1 MLTGQ
6 VLQDGKEM
14 EDSKWLK
21 EILALKGQRESSEL
35 SQKKKKGVNLGIYP
49 VKTVIWRYGHPY
61 VHNSTIYNSQDME
74 TTEMS
79 TDRQMHKDLVWYIK
93 TMEYY
98 SAMMNEIPFAAT
110 GMDLEIFI
118 LSEGK
123 KDKYHVISLIFG
135 IEMMTQMNYLWN
147 RNRLI
152 DTENRFVVAKG
163 ERGGGG
169 KD

>member
-1 MLTGQ
+1 
-6 VLQDGKEM
+6 
-14 EDSKWLK
+14 
-21 EILALKGQRESSEL
+21 
-35 SQKKKKGVNLGIYP
+35 
-49 VKTVIWRYGHPY
+49 
-61 VHNSTIYNSQDME
+61 
-74 TTEMS
+74 MS

-135 IEMMTQMNYLWN
+135 IEMMTQMNYL
-147 RNRLI
+147 
-152 DTENRFVVAKG
+152 
-163 ERGGGG
+163 
-169 KD
+169 